1 MIDYL
6 EKAECREQFI
16 HKYFDI
22 ESQKCNKCDL
32 CQANQIKSL
41 SLQEKII
48 NSLLESEKP
57 ISYFENNTEFSQ
69 G

>member
-1 MIDYL
+1 MNIN
-6 EKAECREQFI
+6 
-16 HKYFDI
+16 
-22 ESQKCNKCDL
+22 QKL
-32 CQANQIKSL
+32 SV

-69 G
+69 GEKAIEFIRQMLDEGIFILNGDKIRFNKK